1 MNQEKENG
9 MINYLNDKAVEK
21 AKIEDKT
28 SKDTNKG
35 CGPGDCSP
43 VN

>member
-1 MNQEKENG
+1 
-9 MINYLNDKAVEK
+9 MIKYLNEEAVKK
-21 AKIEDKT
+21 AKI
-28 SKDTNKG
+28 KDNTKPNTNKG